1 MDTVYQENIRMDDID
16 AILAK
21 MNQFDDYTLIRPG
34 GDIPGPLRVDLKNKN
49 GINNKKYMFR
59 QLSSDT
65 VKFEGLP
72 SVLSDMTCNL
82 FRNVYFLFEDV
93 VMVELIEVNP
103 VTGRQWIRLHNG
115 TSGWTTEDWVL
126 RVPRA
131 YAHYSPTKYGEKVM
145 ESSILHIYT
154 DDKLGI
160 IYGGVRFNAA
170 THNTDDLIFNSP
182 IHGRNTVFSPL
193 SAPAFGCKVN
203 TNGDVCLNG
212 GFTLTA
218 ATYIYLQIVFPI

>member
-103 VTGRQWIRLHNG
+103 ITGRQWIRLHNG

-126 RVPRA
+126 RVPRS
-131 YAHYSPTKYGEKVM
+131 YVHYSPTKYGEKVA

-160 IYGGVRFNAA
+160 IYGGVKFNAG

-193 SAPAFGCKVN
+193 SAPALGCKVN